1 MSFGK
6 KFVAITFSDREYL
19 HSLLVFE
26 KVVFPNVNVL
36 LLDRCD
42 TCNGIFSS
50 HELLE
55 EHEFTCRPTMI
66 DNSAVTMI
74 NEA

>member
-1 MSFGK
+1 MSVGK
-6 KFVAITFSDREYL
+6 KFVALTFSDREYL

-26 KVVFPNVNVL
+26 KVVFPNVNVF
-36 LLDRCD
+36 LDRCD
-42 TCNGIFSS
+42 ICNGIFSS

-66 DNSAVTMI
+66 DNSAVTII